1 MTFLVRLTVVLLVA
15 VVGGCGF
22 QLRGQVEGNRVNPE
36 SQVSIRVVGLSP
48 YSEFATQLNS
58 SLAAAGINS
67 GSDADLTLIVKPVEF
82 SQNTLTVGESLR
94 IADYDIR
101 GQVRYQ
107 LIFRDDPNTAI
118 NEMAASDEFE
128 RIIEASQRLEYD
140 PEAPLASR
148 TERDLIERELQQEL
162 ANRLTQR
169 VALRIRAIGS

>member
-1 MTFLVRLTVVLLVA
+1 MTFLVRLTVVLLV
-15 VVGGCGF
+15 VVIGGCGF
-22 QLRGQVEGNRVNPE
+22 QLRGQVQGNPVNPE
-36 SQVSIRVVGLSP
+36 AQVSIRVVGLSP
-48 YSEFATQLNS
+48 YSEFAIQLNS

-140 PEAPLASR
+140 PEVPLASR

>member
-1 MTFLVRLTVVLLVA
+1 MTFLVRLTVVLLV
-15 VVGGCGF
+15 VVIGGCGF
-22 QLRGQVEGNRVNPE
+22 QLRGQVQGNPVNPE
-36 SQVSIRVVGLSP
+36 AQVSIRVVGLSP
-48 YSEFATQLNS
+48 YSEFAIQLNS

-107 LIFRDDPNTAI
+107 LIFRDDPNTA
-118 NEMAASDEFE
+118 SDEFE

>member
-36 SQVSIRVVGLSP
+36 SQVGIRVVGLSP

-67 GSDADLTLIVKPVEF
+67 GSDADLTQIGKPAGF
-82 SQNTLTVGESLR
+82 SQNTRTVGESLR

-148 TERDLIERELQQEL
+148 TERDLIEQELQQEL

-169 VALRIRAIGS
+169 VALRIRAIRS

>member
-1 MTFLVRLTVVLLVA
+1 M
-15 VVGGCGF
+15 
-22 QLRGQVEGNRVNPE
+22 
-36 SQVSIRVVGLSP
+36 
-48 YSEFATQLNS
+48 
-58 SLAAAGINS
+58 
-67 GSDADLTLIVKPVEF
+67 
-82 SQNTLTVGESLR
+82 GESLR

-169 VALRIRAIGS
+169 VALRIRAIRS